1 MTKHPAI
8 ETHALRIGY
17 LLKGGRKKVVHEA
30 LDLRLMPGEVTC
42 LLGLNG
48 AGKSTLLRTLCGFQ
62 PPLQGEIRL
71 MDKPLKAYSQ
81 RDFSLTVGVVLTE
94 KTNAG
99 GITVYELVSLG
110 RHPYTGFFG
119 QLKARDRKIVN
130 DALEATG
137 IASKAFQYV
146 SELSDGERQK
156 AMIAKALAQECP
168 VILLDEPTA
177 FLDVTSRIET
187 MVLLRKLAIEQQ
199 KAILLSTHDL
209 DLAIQMGDCL
219 WLQEKG
225 RPMACGTPEDLI
237 LGGAFESFFRKKG
250 IVFNPSTGKLQVPQP
265 LCPIGVEGDLQT
277 SYWVGNALI
286 RNGYR
291 PMAVGDTYPNIYC
304 DAPDRLQVV
313 WPDRNRPDRDNRGGS
328 PPSEDIPGGNHS
340 GRNAFTGN
348 KEEFRSVA
356 QLIAR
361 FRQSPAT

>member
-1 MTKHPAI
+1 MNRQTPVI
-8 ETHALRIGY
+8 ETNRLSIGY
-17 LLKGGRKKVVHEA
+17 PLKGGKRKVIHDD
-30 LDLRLMPGEVTC
+30 LSLRLFPGEVTC

-62 PPLQGEIRL
+62 PPLDGDISL
-71 MDKPLKAYSQ
+71 MGKPLSSYSQ
-81 RDFSLTVGVVLTE
+81 SNFSLMVGVVLTE

-119 QLKARDRKIVN
+119 GLKAADREIIEQSL
-130 DALEATG
+130 AAAG
-137 IASKAFQYV
+137 IAHKAQNYV

-156 AMIAKALAQECP
+156 AMIAKALAQQCP
-168 VILLDEPTA
+168 IILLDEPTA

-187 MVLLRKLAIEQQ
+187 MVLLHRLAMEQQ

-237 LGGAFESFFRKKG
+237 LSGAFASFFGKEG
-250 IVFNPSTGKLQVPQP
+250 IVFDPSTGKLNTEAPVTPV
-265 LCPIGVEGDLQT
+265 GVEGDFLV

-291 PMAVGDTYPNIYC
+291 PSPVKPGQLNINC
-304 DAPDRLQVV
+304 LAS
-313 WPDRNRPDRDNRGGS
+313 GS
-328 PPSEDIPGGNHS
+328 LHLTWPGG
-340 GRNAFTGN
+340 
-348 KEEFRSVA
+348 EEEELPDVA
-356 QLIAR
+356 ALVAAVR
-361 FRQSPAT
+361 EGVASPG

>member
-1 MTKHPAI
+1 MTTSAAI
-8 ETHALRIGY
+8 ETHALSIGY
-17 LLKGGRKKVVHEA
+17 VLKGGRKKVVHEA

-62 PPLQGEIRL
+62 PPLRGEIRL
-71 MDKPLKAYSQ
+71 LDKPLAGYNQ
-81 RDFSLTVGVVLTE
+81 NDFALTVGVVLTE
-94 KTNAG
+94 KTHAG

-119 QLKARDRKIVN
+119 RLKKRDREVIESS
-130 DALEATG
+130 LEAVG
-137 IASKAFQYV
+137 IASKATQYV

-168 VILLDEPTA
+168 IILLDEPTA

-187 MVLLRKLAIEQQ
+187 MVLLHKLAVKQQ

-209 DLAIQMGDCL
+209 ELAIQMGDCL

-225 RPMACGTPEDLI
+225 RPMTCGTPEDLI
-237 LGGAFESFFRKKG
+237 MGGAFESFFHKEG
-250 IVFNPSTGKLQVPQP
+250 IAFDPATGKLHTQIA
-265 LCPIGVEGDLQT
+265 LDPIGVEGDFLT

-291 PMAVGDTYPNIYC
+291 PSSPAKAYPGIRC
-304 DAPDRLQVV
+304 EAPDRL
-313 WPDRNRPDRDNRGGS
+313 WIDW
-328 PPSEDIPGGNHS
+328 PGGTTE
-340 GRNAFTGN
+340 AVGN
-348 KEEFRSVA
+348 VA
-356 QLIAR
+356 GLVAR
-361 FRQSPAT
+361 IRRQSFPE

>member
-1 MTKHPAI
+1 MNKQTPVI
-8 ETHALRIGY
+8 ETSRLSIGY
-17 LLKGGRKKVVHEA
+17 PLKGGKRKVIHE
-30 LDLRLMPGEVTC
+30 DLNLQLFPGEVTC

-62 PPLQGEIRL
+62 PPLNGDISL
-71 MDKPLKAYSQ
+71 VGNPLSSYSQ
-81 RDFSLTVGVVLTE
+81 SNFSLTVGVVLTE

-119 QLKARDRKIVN
+119 QLKKQDRDIIEQSL
-130 DALEATG
+130 AA
-137 IASKAFQYV
+137 ASIGHKAHNYV

-156 AMIAKALAQECP
+156 AMIAKALAQQCP
-168 VILLDEPTA
+168 IILLDEPTA

-187 MVLLRKLAIEQQ
+187 MVLLHRLAMEQN

-237 LGGAFESFFRKKG
+237 LSGAFESFFGKEG
-250 IVFNPSTGKLQVPQP
+250 IVFDPSTGKLNTKAPVN
-265 LCPIGVEGDLQT
+265 PIGVEGDFLV

-291 PMAVGDTYPNIYC
+291 PSPVKDGQINIYC
-304 DAPDRLQVV
+304 RSANLLQMNLPDGV
-313 WPDRNRPDRDNRGGS
+313 
-328 PPSEDIPGGNHS
+328 
-340 GRNAFTGN
+340 T
-348 KEEFRSVA
+348 KEFSDVA
-356 QLIAR
+356 NLIGEIKN
-361 FRQSPAT
+361 TNNYGK